1 MKVSL
6 IVAVAE
12 NGVIGKNN
20 ELPWRLSAD
29 LKHFKRITTGHH
41 IIMGRKTFASIGK
54 PLPNRTSVIITRQLD
69 YEQEG
74 CLVANSIE
82 QAIELAKQNGDT
94 EAFIIGGGQIYESSL
109 ELGDK
114 IYLTR
119 VHAEIEGD
127 AFFPKLDSEKWE
139 EISREKH
146 EADEKNQFDYS
157 FVELEMKD

>member
-41 IIMGRKTFASIGK
+41 IIMGRKTFESIGK
-54 PLPNRTSVIITRQLD
+54 PLPNRTSIIITRQLD

-82 QAIELAKQNGDT
+82 QAIELAKQNGET
-94 EAFIIGGGQIYESSL
+94 KAFIIGGGQIYESSL
-109 ELGDK
+109 ELADK

-127 AFFPKLDSEKWE
+127 AFFPSLDSTRWKET
-139 EISREKH
+139 SREKH
-146 EADEKNQFDYS
+146 EADKKNQFDFS
-157 FVELEMKD
+157 FVEMEMEG

>member
-29 LKHFKRITTGHH
+29 LKHFKQITTGHH
-41 IIMGRKTFASIGK
+41 IIMGRKTFESIGK
-54 PLPNRTSVIITRQLD
+54 PLPNRISIIITRQAD
-69 YEQEG
+69 YTQAG

-82 QAIELAKQNGDT
+82 QAVELAKQNEET
-94 EAFIIGGGQIYESSL
+94 EAFIIGGGQIYDSSL
-109 ELGDK
+109 ELADE
-114 IYLTR
+114 IYFTR
-119 VHAEIEGD
+119 VHAEIDGD
-127 AFFPKLDSEKWE
+127 AFFPKLDSEKWI

-146 EADEKNQFDYS
+146 DADEKNQFDYS
-157 FVELEMKD
+157 FVEMKKK